1 MFRRT
6 KVIRLDNQTRRI
18 IVELL
23 AVRTL
28 LLQHRNA
35 RLGRIATIL
44 YGLTIGAGYVFV
56 MGIIKAG
63 WFEFAPLLFVVVVGC
78 WLVASWLSNVE
89 KQKPIKIRIAR

>member
-1 MFRRT
+1 MFRRPKTIYLDRQT
-6 KVIRLDNQTRRI
+6 KRR

-23 AVRTL
+23 AVRSL

-35 RLGRIATIL
+35 KIGRIATIL
-44 YGLTIGAGYVFV
+44 YGLAIGSGYVFV

-63 WFEFAPLLFVVVVGC
+63 WFELAPLLFVAVVSC

-89 KQKPIKIRIAR
+89 KQKPVKIRIAR